1 MEISPSRKR
10 PRPVVSCLRCRE
22 KKLKCDRATPC
33 QNCSKAGC
41 RAECSYN
48 QHPHLQ
54 SSGSLPKAKR
64 VRISPERDGTDQRSQ
79 SQSRSGT
86 GIIEDL
92 QQRVVKL
99 EELLAV
105 RPHAGN
111 FGLMRD
117 APVQSSWYVFLS
129 SSYELFLSRTSSF
142 QPSSSTSLSSLISFS
157 YFLSSKQA
165 PVSIY
170 NFHLALSRNVGGQR
184 DADSLSRT
192 EQSHHTSQSG
202 WFSWSIHSVNLPLY

>member
-22 KKLKCDRATPC
+22 KKLKCDRAAPC

-41 RAECSYN
+41 RAECTYN
-48 QHPHLQ
+48 QHPQ
-54 SSGSLPKAKR
+54 FSESLPKIKR
-64 VRISPERDGTDQRSQ
+64 VQLSTERDGDDQQ
-79 SQSRSGT
+79 TQSRSGT

-111 FGLMRD
+111 FDPMRD
-117 APVQSSWYVFLS
+117 APVQSSW
-129 SSYELFLSRTSSF
+129 
-142 QPSSSTSLSSLISFS
+142 
-157 YFLSSKQA
+157 
-165 PVSIY
+165 
-170 NFHLALSRNVGGQR
+170 
-184 DADSLSRT
+184 
-192 EQSHHTSQSG
+192 
-202 WFSWSIHSVNLPLY
+202 